1 MSPNPVYYSIPSQL
15 RRMENMHILF
25 WLLKDI
31 SWCLNF
37 KVLGVLMIIPTLSV
51 AIYITI
57 KNKEYKSELA
67 HNLAVIFW
75 IAANSTWM
83 ICEFTGIDETP
94 IIGGFDGRHLA
105 LIPFSIGL
113 FILLYYYFYGTKKR
127 VRIIHSLC
135 DFASWII
142 LRRMQ

>member
-37 KVLGVLMIIPTLSV
+37 KVLGVLMKYPSTYFSV
-51 AIYITI
+51 EKEHAYNELQKRTDLIVY
-57 KNKEYKSELA
+57 NKDLKP
-67 HNLAVIFW
+67 
-75 IAANSTWM
+75 WM

-113 FILLYYYFYGTKKR
+113 FILLYYYIF
-127 VRIIHSLC
+127 
-135 DFASWII
+135 
-142 LRRMQ
+142 LRHKEKSEDHPLTM